1 MRIIS
6 LSYLAQP
13 ERRFKKSLIPPRV
26 YHAFVTVKGPFEAKG
41 MEAKEARR
49 ANEIRDF
56 PQKQAVFIAKHAS
69 QGIMSYMKK
78 RKNASNQENTTG
90 FVPEGVA
97 LSHGR
102 NSHAQNSVVPVSVG
116 SSAQSYARDA
126 YTARKHRK
134 RRSALIVCVVF
145 LAIVLIAGGVAFGGV
160 LYMNSI
166 SDKLHKNV
174 SEELTNALSSE
185 ETAPGEPFYM
195 LILGVDRSEE
205 RDQSGEFGDTYRSD
219 SMILTRVDPQQK
231 TVTLVSIERDTYV
244 NIEGYGPNK
253 INASAALGGSPL
265 VVDTISEFAG
275 VPISHYVEIDFDGF
289 KAAVD
294 ALGGIEVDVPIAIDD
309 EMAGGR
315 VEAGQ
320 QTLNGDQA
328 LILCRSRHAY
338 DAYGSG
344 DYYRMANQRMVMGAI
359 AKKILASDVVTMAN
373 TINAM
378 ADYITTDMDVQTIV
392 SVATEMHGM
401 DVDEDMYSAMNPT
414 IPTYENDVWYEYCDL
429 VAWQNM
435 MGRVDAGLP
444 PYADEERN
452 ANTGGTLDG
461 KVTGVQELGVDSF
474 SEETGVAEEAV
485 PYAGS
490 SAGASSANVSE
501 SLY

>member
-1 MRIIS
+1 MGIF
-6 LSYLAQP
+6 P
-13 ERRFKKSLIPPRV
+13 KKPV
-26 YHAFVTVKGPFEAKG
+26 GFVAK
-41 MEAKEARR
+41 RS
-49 ANEIRDF
+49 
-56 PQKQAVFIAKHAS
+56 S
-69 QGIMSYMKK
+69 QGIMLFMRK
-78 RKNASNQENTTG
+78 RKNTSNQENMPA
-90 FVPEGVA
+90 FVPQSAA
-97 LSHGR
+97 LSHSRSSRGAA
-102 NSHAQNSVVPVSVG
+102 NLPMY
-116 SSAQSYARDA
+116 SAQSYARDA
-126 YTARKHRK
+126 YASKKPKKHRAALIACVVLMVL
-134 RRSALIVCVVF
+134 ALIV
-145 LAIVLIAGGVAFGGV
+145 GGVAFGGV

-174 SEELTNALSSE
+174 SQELANALSSE

-265 VVDTISEFAG
+265 VVDTISDFAG

-294 ALGGIEVDVPIAIDD
+294 ALGGIEVDVPITIDD
-309 EMAGGR
+309 ELAGGR
-315 VEAGQ
+315 VEAGE

-338 DAYGSG
+338 DEYGSG

-378 ADYITTDMDVQTIV
+378 ADYITTDMDVQSIV

-401 DVDEDMYSAMNPT
+401 DVEEDMYSAMNPT
-414 IPTYENDVWYEYCDL
+414 IPTYVNDVWYEYCDL
-429 VAWQNM
+429 AAWQEM

-461 KVTGVQELGVDSF
+461 KVTGAQELGTD
-474 SEETGVAEEAV
+474 AAV
-485 PYAGS
+485 IGS
-490 SAGASSANVSE
+490 SAAESSVTE
-501 SLY
+501 SVDAYGSSDYAYGTGGSY

>member
-1 MRIIS
+1 M
-6 LSYLAQP
+6 P
-13 ERRFKKSLIPPRV
+13 
-26 YHAFVTVKGPFEAKG
+26 AFV
-41 MEAKEARR
+41 
-49 ANEIRDF
+49 
-56 PQKQAVFIAKHAS
+56 PQSA
-69 QGIMSYMKK
+69 
-78 RKNASNQENTTG
+78 
-90 FVPEGVA
+90 A
-97 LSHGR
+97 LSHSRSSRGAA
-102 NSHAQNSVVPVSVG
+102 NLPMY
-116 SSAQSYARDA
+116 SAQSYARDA
-126 YTARKHRK
+126 YASKKPKKHRAALIACVVLMVL
-134 RRSALIVCVVF
+134 ALIV
-145 LAIVLIAGGVAFGGV
+145 GGVAFGGV

-174 SEELTNALSSE
+174 SQELANALSSE

-265 VVDTISEFAG
+265 VVDTISDFAG

-294 ALGGIEVDVPIAIDD
+294 ALGGIEVDVPITIDD
-309 EMAGGR
+309 ELAGGR
-315 VEAGQ
+315 VEAGE

-338 DAYGSG
+338 DEYGSG

-378 ADYITTDMDVQTIV
+378 ADYITTDMDVQSIV

-401 DVDEDMYSAMNPT
+401 DVEEDMYSAMNPT
-414 IPTYENDVWYEYCDL
+414 IPTYVNDVWYEYCDL
-429 VAWQNM
+429 AAW
-435 MGRVDAGLP
+435 R
-444 PYADEERN
+444 
-452 ANTGGTLDG
+452 
-461 KVTGVQELGVDSF
+461 K
-474 SEETGVAEEAV
+474 
-485 PYAGS
+485 
-490 SAGASSANVSE
+490 
-501 SLY
+501 

>member
-1 MRIIS
+1 
-6 LSYLAQP
+6 
-13 ERRFKKSLIPPRV
+13 
-26 YHAFVTVKGPFEAKG
+26 
-41 MEAKEARR
+41 
-49 ANEIRDF
+49 
-56 PQKQAVFIAKHAS
+56 
-69 QGIMSYMKK
+69 MSYMKK
-78 RKNASNQENTTG
+78 RKNASNQENTTA

-102 NSHAQNSVVPVSVG
+102 NSHVQNPVVPVSVG

-134 RRSALIVCVVF
+134 HRKALIVCVVF
-145 LAIVLIAGGVAFGGV
+145 LAIVLIAGGAAFGGV

-185 ETAPGEPFYM
+185 ETAPGDPFYM
-195 LILGVDRSEE
+195 LILGVDCSEE

-315 VEAGQ
+315 VEAGP

-429 VAWQNM
+429 AAWQNM

-461 KVTGVQELGVDSF
+461 KVTGVQELGADSF
-474 SEETGVAEEAV
+474 SGEAGVAEGAV
-485 PYAGS
+485 PYVGSPAGV
-490 SAGASSANVSE
+490 SSANASE
-501 SLY
+501 PLY